1 MAEMNR
7 RWKLKTR
14 PQGMVQAEN
23 FEFVAEPVPQPAEGQ
38 FVARVLC
45 LSFDPTQR
53 GWLIDAPSYLPPV
66 AIGEVMRAGA
76 VAQVVASAH
85 SGFKVGQLVQGTFG
99 WQDYALSDGATQTGP
114 VTHLAPG
121 VRPEHALGVFGITG
135 LTAYFGLLDIG
146 RPEPGDTVL
155 VTGAAGAT
163 GSVAGQIAKL
173 KGCRVIGVAGGPEK
187 CRWVKEVAGFDDC
200 IDYKSEDVFHRM
212 KAVAPKG
219 FNVYFE
225 NVGGPVFDAGLMNLA
240 MRARV
245 VLCGGISNYDDMANA
260 YGPKMYMNLVVMRA
274 RMEGFIVLD
283 YAARFPEAVKQLAAW
298 VASGELK
305 VAEDLQVGLENAPAT
320 LQRLFRGQ
328 NLGKQLLKVADPP
341 LPPAV

>member
-1 MAEMNR
+1 MTDQNR
-7 RWKLKTR
+7 RWTLKTR
-14 PQGMVQAEN
+14 PHGMVQPEN
-23 FEFVAEPVPQPAEGQ
+23 FEFTPAPVPEPGPGQ
-38 FVARVLC
+38 FVARVLY

-66 AIGEVMRAGA
+66 AIGQVMRAGA
-76 VAQVVASAH
+76 VAQVVASQH
-85 SGFKVGQLVQGTFG
+85 PNFKVGQLVQGAFG
-99 WQDYALSDGATQTGP
+99 WQDYALSDGTTETGP
-114 VTHLAPG
+114 VSHLPQG
-121 VRPEHALGVFGITG
+121 VKPEHALGVFGVTG

-173 KGCRVIGVAGGPEK
+173 KGCRVIGTAGGAEK
-187 CRWVKEVAGFDDC
+187 CRWVKDVAGFDDC
-200 IDYKSEDVFHRM
+200 IDYKSEDVFRRM
-212 KAVAPKG
+212 KAFAPKG

-225 NVGGPVFDAGLMNLA
+225 NVGGPIFDAGLMNLA

-283 YAARFPEAVKQLAAW
+283 YAARFPDAVKELAGW
-298 VASGELK
+298 VASGKLK
-305 VAEDLQVGLENAPAT
+305 VAEDVQLGLENAPAA

-328 NLGKQLLKVADPP
+328 NLGKQLLKVADAP
-341 LPPAV
+341 LPVVA